1 MPILGKINKEAD
13 MQKFLKNFL
22 LLILSAATAC
32 ILLFA
37 VACETVDPKE
47 KTAAEK
53 VFAQA
58 KELGYEGTYDEFIA
72 LVSGKDG
79 KDGADGL
86 SVKSAAVNEKG
97 ELIITLSD
105 DSTVNAGV
113 VKGADGQ
120 DGQDGQDGAPGKDGT
135 NGQDG
140 EDGADGADGATW
152 LVGSGAPAAET
163 GKDGD
168 FYFDKDAF
176 DVYRKSDDAWTKI
189 GNIKGADG
197 QDGNDGQ
204 DGAPGKDGE
213 DGQDGAPGKD
223 GEDGADGA
231 TWLVGSGAPAAETG
245 KDGDLYLDEV
255 GFVVYQKADGAWKEV
270 GCIKGED
277 GADAPDVPAK
287 QVTVTYDAQ
296 GGTLPADVSETETLE
311 KGEYASLPVP
321 VREGYI
327 FGGWFSGT
335 GVNAGQVTEVTP
347 VMKDLT
353 LIAKW
358 TEAVRFEYKGET
370 SFDAKVGDYVI
381 NNGDLRAVNVSRDAT
396 VTAFMLC
403 GGEKAESSELSNI
416 YYNTEHYETEIY
428 IRFGINWI
436 FQTAGEY
443 ELVVEVTSNGVAQNF
458 VIEYH
463 VADREIV
470 TGTVANYL
478 YGTGDIITADD
489 QSPAVSADTNNMYFF
504 GAVFLAAE
512 DSQPKYLVRVN
523 GESAENTNGWNY
535 ESQGDTRDGVAYV
548 VPVGIWFYNEGEY
561 TVEIVMVSD
570 KEYSAE
576 FTVSVAQ
583 GMPENTVKIS
593 NRNVEGDFASSA
605 TLTVVVYDE
614 AGKFDYKQQGWRFE
628 GNEVSDCAELFTCEM
643 KESDITEREREYVL
657 VVNFNQDCSGRIF
670 EFYLDLSD
678 GTQIAESLGE
688 QGTEQPSEFVLF
700 EIAYDRMS
708 AFYGDREE
716 YNNAREVL
724 RQVIDG
730 TTDPQE
736 FYSVHTILLESILK
750 DENYLQYAKDD
761 FQKMISAFAE
771 FTSVIRFY
779 YQSSGRSVAVMFTDF
794 TVEDVQKMMEDSGCD
809 AFLATV
815 YIENEMQQTDINALC
830 DTALTGLEELD
841 PSYSEQIAAA
851 REALK
856 NEKDTSLTIAL
867 FEEYYKTK

>member
-113 VKGADGQ
+113 VRGADGQ
-120 DGQDGQDGAPGKDGT
+120 DGQDGQDGAPGKDGA

-140 EDGADGADGATW
+140 EDGT
-152 LVGSGAPAAET
+152 
-163 GKDGD
+163 
-168 FYFDKDAF
+168 
-176 DVYRKSDDAWTKI
+176 
-189 GNIKGADG
+189 
-197 QDGNDGQ
+197 
-204 DGAPGKDGE
+204 
-213 DGQDGAPGKD
+213 
-223 GEDGADGA
+223 DGA

-277 GADAPDVPAK
+277 GADAPVVPAK

-321 VREGYI
+321 LREGYI

-358 TEAVRFEYKGET
+358 TEAVRFEYEGET
-370 SFDAKVGDYVI
+370 SFDAKVGDYVM
-381 NNGDLRAVNVSRDAT
+381 NSGDLRAVNVSRDAT

-403 GGEKAESSELSNI
+403 DGEKAESSELSNI
-416 YYNTEHYETEIY
+416 YCHTEHYETEIY

-470 TGTVANYL
+470 TGAVANYL
-478 YGTGDIITADD
+478 YGTGDIITVDD

-523 GESAENTNGWNY
+523 GEPAENNNGWNY
-535 ESQGDTRDGVAYV
+535 ESQGDMRDGVAYV

-605 TLTVVVYDE
+605 TLIVVVYDE

-628 GNEVSDCAELFTCEM
+628 GREVSDCAELFTCEM
-643 KESDITEREREYVL
+643 KESDINEREREYVL

-678 GTQIAESLGE
+678 GTQIAEILGE
-688 QGTEQPSEFVLF
+688 QGTEQPSEYALL

-750 DENYLQYAKDD
+750 DENYLQNAKDD

-779 YQSSGRSVAVMFTDF
+779 YQSNGHPVAVMFTDF
-794 TVEDVQKMMEDSGCD
+794 TVEDVQKMMEGSGCD

-815 YIENEMQQTDINALC
+815 YIENEMQQTDFSALC

-851 REALK
+851 REALN

>member
-1 MPILGKINKEAD
+1 

-140 EDGADGADGATW
+140 EDGA
-152 LVGSGAPAAET
+152 
-163 GKDGD
+163 
-168 FYFDKDAF
+168 
-176 DVYRKSDDAWTKI
+176 
-189 GNIKGADG
+189 
-197 QDGNDGQ
+197 
-204 DGAPGKDGE
+204 
-213 DGQDGAPGKD
+213 
-223 GEDGADGA
+223 DGADGA